1 LQATDVRII
10 DDHVF
15 VSYATIGDSYLG
27 GVEIF
32 NVSDTEHPELI
43 SQLLFTDTDVFSL
56 DVNGNKVYLAAAREN
71 FEYYNLQSPAI
82 VESVEY
88 TDFQLTTNTKHADL
102 PGFVGKS
109 VLSHGLNIYTTSA
122 DNGGLSVLYASNLET
137 VGFSSFEES
146 RDVEIYNNAIYLLN
160 GEPGNLVEIEPDNL
174 IIQHQ
179 TALDGARTPDSKSTF
194 EIHDNKLFVSLGEE
208 GVKIMNLDNEEII
221 ESLSRPEIPEDANPS
236 DYVSNALSVDGD
248 YIFIANGAAGLYL
261 AHYTPEDG
269 LSLIGSVGFQSS
281 TNYVQAKDNIIF
293 VATGNGGLK
302 ILEMVEYNPDEGNF
316 LTLSDYDEDGVPV
329 NSEGVQDLPGS
340 LFDDLDRALPENR
353 SALKDHPEYFSAV
366 PTSVELSKEADIYVT
381 FLSEGASWTNTL
393 GYYLYNADNP
403 PESPEDIEQL
413 TVIFPNTSEPFSGG
427 NLEPGTTVHLGKIKP
442 NQVVGF
448 FQVARG
454 WSQKLTKGLYTHYSD
469 YETGSPQ
476 HSVLLHDQKRNSLI
490 IAFEDIKLPYG
501 DKDFNDVIVKVFSY
515 PEDALKTD
523 ALPKIN

>member
-1 LQATDVRII
+1 MAEDNTNPQDAKPVDPNSQTGQLGKRDGHI
-10 DDHVF
+10 F
-15 VSYATIGDSYLG
+15 TIPP
-27 GVEIF
+27 
-32 NVSDTEHPELI
+32 HP
-43 SQLLFTDTDVFSL
+43 
-56 DVNGNKVYLAAAREN
+56 N
-71 FEYYNLQSPAI
+71 
-82 VESVEY
+82 
-88 TDFQLTTNTKHADL
+88 TT
-102 PGFVGKS
+102 F
-109 VLSHGLNIYTTSA
+109 
-122 DNGGLSVLYASNLET
+122 
-137 VGFSSFEES
+137 
-146 RDVEIYNNAIYLLN
+146 
-160 GEPGNLVEIEPDNL
+160 
-174 IIQHQ
+174 
-179 TALDGARTPDSKSTF
+179 
-194 EIHDNKLFVSLGEE
+194 
-208 GVKIMNLDNEEII
+208 
-221 ESLSRPEIPEDANPS
+221 
-236 DYVSNALSVDGD
+236 
-248 YIFIANGAAGLYL
+248 
-261 AHYTPEDG
+261 
-269 LSLIGSVGFQSS
+269 
-281 TNYVQAKDNIIF
+281 
-293 VATGNGGLK
+293 
-302 ILEMVEYNPDEGNF
+302 DEGNF